1 MNDKTAATGTA
12 LTTVGEAL
20 SAAGRADVLNE
31 FARMALGTEAKAVGS
46 EGDGTEQAEAGG
58 QTPETA
64 ETTATDKAPE
74 VAEQNDLSQ
83 SNAEETGV
91 EAIAPEGEATEA
103 TDELKGKLDE
113 HTQQV
118 INKRIAKEVAK
129 TKAAQEAKVELE
141 TKLAELQQQLE
152 QKQAEPVQTAPAPTK
167 ANPLAHVTDVKALV
181 AERDKARSA
190 QDQAEELLESLQDD
204 PERVEAA
211 LRNAKV
217 SLTDDSGNEDYS
229 VPRMRKFLGTVKR
242 EARNVVEQAVPLQA
256 QYLNVQQQSF
266 AKAMDDLPELKDKTS
281 PRYASF
287 QNVLRT
293 MPELRNQPWWPEA
306 AVVAVLGEERLQE
319 LRAAKTKG
327 AAVKAKVKPELPVK
341 IPAPKATPPTVQ
353 RRNGSEVSDE
363 TVSLAVGGDKAARLK
378 VIQSLMPKF
387 S

>member
-1 MNDKTAATGTA
+1 MNDETTAATAPA
-12 LTTVGEAL
+12 LTTVEEAL
-20 SAAGRADVLNE
+20 KGSGRADVLNE
-31 FARMALGTEAKAVGS
+31 FARMALGIEAKAAPN
-46 EGDGTEQAEAGG
+46 EGDSEAKSEAGD

-64 ETTATDKAPE
+64 ETPATDEPA

-83 SNAEETGV
+83 SNVEETV
-91 EAIAPEGEATEA
+91 EAQAPDEGEATEA
-103 TDELKGKLDE
+103 TDELSGKLDE

-118 INKRIAKEVAK
+118 VNKRIAKEVSK
-129 TKAAQEAKVELE
+129 TKAERAQREALE

-152 QKQAEPVQTAPAPTK
+152 QKQAEPVPATVSPTK

-211 LRNAKV
+211 LRSAKV

-242 EARNVVEQAVPLQA
+242 EARNVVENAVPLQA
-256 QYLNVQQQSF
+256 QYLDVQKQSF
-266 AKAMDDLPELKDKTS
+266 AKALDDLPELKDKTS
-281 PRYASF
+281 ERYARF
-287 QNVLRT
+287 NNVLRS

-319 LRAAKTKG
+319 LRKARASTP
-327 AAVKAKVKPELPVK
+327 VKAKVKPELPVK
-341 IPAPKATPPTVQ
+341 IPSPKATPPQVQ
-353 RRNGSEVSDE
+353 RRNTNEASDE
-363 TVSLAVGGDKAARLK
+363 TVSLAIGGDKAARLK
-378 VIQSLMPKF
+378 VIQSLVSQFK
-387 S
+387 